1 MTAKDVMIE
10 TWRKE
15 EEDEYRQ
22 WLDYL
27 DQQQE
32 WLSQLIE
39 HGHIPTPKEQHHAEV
54 CDR

>member
-1 MTAKDVMIE
+1 MNAKDVQIE

-32 WLSQLIE
+32 WYAQLVE
-39 HGHIPTPKEQHHAEV
+39 RGYIPTTKEIHHAEV
-54 CDR
+54 